1 MSNNSPFIANFAITP
16 RAEAASILE
25 KASYLV
31 SAESSVEKDGTHSIS
46 AGLRRVSETGSIIT
60 KALDDPT
67 NDEPGDR

>member
-1 MSNNSPFIANFAITP
+1 MSTTFPFIAKFAITP
-16 RAEAASILE
+16 VVEPSSIFE

-31 SAESSVEKDGTHSIS
+31 SVESSVEKDGTRSIY
-46 AGLRRVSETGSIIT
+46 AGLKRLSETGSIIT